1 MQKLIETLKRK
12 LSRRETDIVNIR
24 KKLDE
29 TLNKLDEL
37 QTEHD
42 VLENYIIQKIGKH
55 AYRDKFC
62 YVNYVTVL

>member
-1 MQKLIETLKRK
+1 METKQVKCLTKKLV
-12 LSRRETDIVNIR
+12 RRECDIVNIR

-42 VLENYIIQKIGKH
+42 ALVEYIIQKEGKH

-62 YVNYVTVL
+62 YRERI